1 MKLSVAGVIWRFYL
15 MMAIIIVAGFTHMWW
30 LCLLALPVFFS
41 ALMGVELRKHYT
53 VGQPKRVGKQ
63 EHAATEHLAHD

>member
-15 MMAIIIVAGFTHMWW
+15 MMAIILIAGFTHQWW

-41 ALMGVELRKHYT
+41 ALMGVELRKHFT
-53 VGQPKRVGKQ
+53 VGRPKHAGKQ
-63 EHAATEHLAHD
+63 EHASTEHLAHD